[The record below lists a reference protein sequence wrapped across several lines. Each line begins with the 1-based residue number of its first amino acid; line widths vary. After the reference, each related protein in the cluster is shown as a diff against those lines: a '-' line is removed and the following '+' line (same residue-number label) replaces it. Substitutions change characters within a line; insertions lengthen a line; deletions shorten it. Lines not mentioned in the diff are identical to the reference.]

1 MGTKENE
8 RQPVRQASFIC
19 QGEYWT
25 LAFEDRLIRLRDSKG
40 LRHLALLL
48 RRPGREFHVLDL
60 VARIDPGEIDAS
72 GSQIDP
78 EELAKLTVRSALGED
93 GGEPLDA
100 QARAEYKQRLVEL
113 TEELEEAR
121 EFSHD
126 EGRVARIEDE
136 IDQVERALKNAF
148 GLSGRSRKSGSAA
161 EQARVNVTKNIG
173 RALDLIEAKHESLGR
188 LLKSTIRT
196 GIFCS
201 YQPDPSFPVTWSF
214 EVEQS
219 SDAISSPRWGF
230 PKTLA
235 R

>member
-48 RRPGREFHVLDL
+48 GEPGREFHVLDL

-93 GGEPLDA
+93 GGELLDA
-100 QARAEYKQRLVEL
+100 QARAEYKQGQCDATV
-113 TEELEEAR
+113 
-121 EFSHD
+121 
-126 EGRVARIEDE
+126 
-136 IDQVERALKNAF
+136 ALKTT
-148 GLSGRSRKSGSAA
+148 RYVR
-161 EQARVNVTKNIG
+161 
-173 RALDLIEAKHESLGR
+173 
-188 LLKSTIRT
+188 
-196 GIFCS
+196 
-201 YQPDPSFPVTWSF
+201 
-214 EVEQS
+214 
-219 SDAISSPRWGF
+219 
-230 PKTLA
+230 
-235 R
+235 